1 MVRDM
6 RNLELFRNL
15 GWLYGEL
22 LPTLLKTALLC
33 RRSSE
38 SRLIVLSV

>member
-22 LPTLLKTALLC
+22 LSTLKKALVC
-33 RRSSE
+33 RRSGE

>member
-15 GWLYGEL
+15 GWLYGKL
-22 LPTLLKTALLC
+22 LFYLKKALVC
-33 RRSSE
+33 R
-38 SRLIVLSV
+38 